1 MRQDTAQDIAGRL
14 YRNLLPFGS
23 GATHKYVLKPA
34 YLDIFIG
41 VFIKLWGKDR
51 RFFEITRMFRT
62 KTVKYTILAAG
73 SMRFL
78 LIYIEDFYLSPL
90 PINKPMRSTIGYF
103 LHSSL
108 PFQWHHPSGRS
119 TPDQAS
125 YSVNCSR

>member
-51 RFFEITRMFRT
+51 YFFQNNQINCIAIRITD
-62 KTVKYTILAAG
+62 KYLKIKNSIKSFFFNYNTI
-73 SMRFL
+73 F
-78 LIYIEDFYLSPL
+78 
-90 PINKPMRSTIGYF
+90 
-103 LHSSL
+103 
-108 PFQWHHPSGRS
+108 
-119 TPDQAS
+119 
-125 YSVNCSR
+125 